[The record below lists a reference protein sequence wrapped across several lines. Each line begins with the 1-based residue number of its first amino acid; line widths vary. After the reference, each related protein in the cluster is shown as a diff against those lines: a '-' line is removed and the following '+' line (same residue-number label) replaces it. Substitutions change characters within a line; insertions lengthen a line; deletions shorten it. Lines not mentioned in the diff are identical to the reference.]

1 MAATRASLDDLT
13 IESEETLR
21 WWNSTDEMQYG
32 FCSECGGTVFWRS
45 SEQPDSMA
53 ITAGTLDKPTGLR
66 TTKAYFAQ
74 YASDYHPIDN
84 TLETPDWPDGLGG

>member
-1 MAATRASLDDLT
+1 
-13 IESEETLR
+13 
-21 WWNSTDEMQYG
+21 
-32 FCSECGGTVFWRS
+32 
-45 SEQPDSMA
+45 MA